1 MQEADN
7 DYAVGLLVQTVANS
21 KYKDNTLI
29 FVIEDD
35 SQDGGDHVDAHRS
48 IAFIVGPYVNQGALI
63 SKSYNTVDFV
73 RTIEEV
79 LGLPPLNLNDSLA
92 IPMANVF
99 DLSQKKWNYSA
110 TASTLLVG
118 HGIPLPAGVTASAKI
133 LKPTHD
139 AAYWAKA
146 TEGMDFSAED
156 RINFDQ
162 YNRILWKGLTGLE
175 PYPEVRSGLDLSQN
189 RAELLKKHRESL
201 HANAQATTAPA
212 ATED

>member
-1 MQEADN
+1 M
-7 DYAVGLLVQTVANS
+7 
-21 KYKDNTLI
+21 
-29 FVIEDD
+29 
-35 SQDGGDHVDAHRS
+35 DAHRS
-48 IAFIVGPYVNQGALI
+48 IAFIAGPYVKQGALI
-63 SKSYNTVDFV
+63 SKSYNTVDFL

-99 DLSQKKWNYSA
+99 DLNQKKWKYNA

-118 HGIPLPAGVTASAKI
+118 HDIPLPAAVTTSAKI

-162 YNRILWKGLTGLE
+162 YNRILWKGLMGDK
-175 PYPEVRSGLDLSQN
+175 PYPEVRSGLDLRQN
-189 RAELLKKHRESL
+189 RAELLKHYLESQ
-201 HANAQATTAPA
+201 QAGRQAASQPTAA
-212 ATED
+212 GTN